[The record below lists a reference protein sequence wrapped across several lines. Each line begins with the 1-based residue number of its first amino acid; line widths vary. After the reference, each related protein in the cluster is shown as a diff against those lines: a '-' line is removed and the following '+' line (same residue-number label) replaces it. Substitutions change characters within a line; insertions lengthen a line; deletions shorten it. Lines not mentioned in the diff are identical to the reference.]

1 MSKQDALEQHDAR
14 QSAYRGQ
21 GKDAQEDGRGRH
33 DPSAAPGKGKETR
46 ANAASADSR
55 DGGDGAPGAQSRQDG
70 DTQPNLGQSWR
81 YGQAGDVAE
90 HTKDRDG

>member
-1 MSKQDALEQHDAR
+1 MSKHDELEKHDAR

-33 DPSAAPGKGKETR
+33 DPSAAPGDRER
-46 ANAASADSR
+46 AAGADPADESEL
-55 DGGDGAPGAQSRQDG
+55 GDAEPGARSNRDG
-70 DTQPNLGQSWR
+70 DTQPNLGQSGS

-90 HTKDRDG
+90 HTKDRDD